1 MACVAGTLVR
11 LDAVS
16 AELARIERVC
26 GRAERVERVDG
37 TVSRVCHAGTL
48 FYLRVSPV
56 EPQWVTPDAPI
67 IYNVESN
74 TTWNVE

>member
-26 GRAERVERVDG
+26 GRAERIERVDG

-48 FYLRVSPV
+48 FYLRVVVFDLLQLKRQSPV
-56 EPQWVTPDAPI
+56 HFRL
-67 IYNVESN
+67 
-74 TTWNVE
+74 

>member
-1 MACVAGTLVR
+1 MVR

-48 FYLRVSPV
+48 FYLRV
-56 EPQWVTPDAPI
+56 EPQYIWLTESNLYSAIV
-67 IYNVESN
+67 NVESN
-74 TTWNVE
+74 VSWKAE